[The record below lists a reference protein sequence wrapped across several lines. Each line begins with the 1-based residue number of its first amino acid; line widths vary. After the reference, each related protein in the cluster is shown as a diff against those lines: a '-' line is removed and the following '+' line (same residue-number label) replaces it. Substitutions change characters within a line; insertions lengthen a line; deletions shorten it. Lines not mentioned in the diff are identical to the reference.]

1 MQRAATVAFVGCET
15 QVVDEDSECGKG
27 EVMRQ
32 NHADAKRWARFTLTG
47 SDRMHA

>member
-1 MQRAATVAFVGCET
+1 VQRAAAITFVGRQT
-15 QVVDEDSECGKG
+15 QVIDEDGKRGQG
-27 EVMRQ
+27 ELMRQ